1 MHFFFKDQ
9 ICRAAISISNNIAE
23 GFERNANPDFLRFL
37 YKALGSCSE
46 VKSMVYISIR
56 LNDISK
62 EQLDK
67 FISQL
72 NEISKIMNGLIKS
85 LT

>member
-1 MHFFFKDQ
+1 
-9 ICRAAISISNNIAE
+9 
-23 GFERNANPDFLRFL
+23 
-37 YKALGSCSE
+37 
-46 VKSMVYISIR
+46 MVYISIR